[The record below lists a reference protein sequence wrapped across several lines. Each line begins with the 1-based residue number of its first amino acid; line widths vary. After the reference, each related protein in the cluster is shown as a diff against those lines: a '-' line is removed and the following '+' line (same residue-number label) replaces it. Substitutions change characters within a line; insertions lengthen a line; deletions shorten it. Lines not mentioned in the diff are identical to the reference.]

1 MRNFTFRN
9 ATRIIFGKGMENT
22 VGEEILPYSSK
33 VLLVYGGGSIKLSG
47 LYDRV
52 VESLRKSG
60 IDFMELPGVKPNPR
74 LELAIE
80 GVRICK
86 EHEIGFILS
95 VGGGSAG
102 DTAKAISAGACYD
115 GELWDLFEG
124 KAKVK
129 DVLPVG
135 IILTLP
141 ATGTE
146 SSTSTVLTKEEGLL
160 KVGLGSELLRPAFAI
175 LNPELTFTLPPY
187 QTAAGAC
194 DIMGHLIERYFTNE
208 PDVDFTDRL
217 IEASLKTIIHHA
229 PIVLREPTN
238 YASRAEIMWAGTLA
252 HNGLLSTGRVGDW
265 ASHAIEHELSALY
278 DIAHGAGLSIIYPAW
293 MTHVYRHNVNRFMQF
308 AVKVWDV
315 DMSFDSPEAI
325 ALEGIARMKEFFRK
339 LGLPVSFEDADLPE
353 GDIEEMADKCT
364 KSGTMEIGNLVKL
377 DKADVIAIYNLA
389 R

>member
-1 MRNFTFRN
+1 MRNFSFRN
-9 ATRIIFGKGMENT
+9 ATRIIFGKGTENN

-86 EHEIGFILS
+86 EHGIGFILS

-124 KAKVK
+124 KAKITE
-129 DVLPVG
+129 VLPVG

-146 SSTSTVLTKEEGLL
+146 SSTSTILTKEEGLL
-160 KVGLGSELLRPAFAI
+160 KIGMSSELLRPAFAI

-217 IEASLKTIIHHA
+217 IEATLKTIIHHA
-229 PIVLREPTN
+229 PIVLREPSN
-238 YASRAEIMWAGTLA
+238 YASRAEIMWAGTFA

-339 LGLPVSFEDADLPE
+339 LGLPVSFQDADLPE
-353 GDIEEMADKCT
+353 YDIEEMADKCT

-377 DKADVIAIYNLA
+377 DKSDVIEIYKMA
-389 R
+389 K

>member
-33 VLLVYGGGSIKLSG
+33 VLLVYGGGSIKHSG

-86 EHEIGFILS
+86 EHGIGFILS

-129 DVLPVG
+129 EVLPVG

-217 IEASLKTIIHHA
+217 IEATLKTIIHHA
-229 PIVLREPTN
+229 PIVLREPSN
-238 YASRAEIMWAGTLA
+238 YASRAEIMWAGTIA

-293 MTHVYRHNVNRFMQF
+293 MTHVYRHNINRFMQF
-308 AVKVWDV
+308 AIKVWDV

-339 LGLPVSFEDADLPE
+339 LGLPVSFEDADLPDS
-353 GDIEEMADKCT
+353 DIEEMADKCT

-377 DKADVIAIYNLA
+377 NKADVIEIYKMA
-389 R
+389 K

>member
-9 ATRIIFGKGMENT
+9 ATRIIFGKGTENT
-22 VGEEILPYSSK
+22 VGEAILPYASK
-33 VLLVYGGGSIKLSG
+33 ILLVYGGGSIKLSG

-80 GVRICK
+80 GVRLCK
-86 EHEIGFILS
+86 EHGIGFILS

-115 GELWDLFEG
+115 GDLWDLFEG

-129 DVLPVG
+129 EVLPVG

-146 SSTSTVLTKEEGLL
+146 SSTSTILTKEEGLL

-187 QTAAGAC
+187 QTASGAC

-229 PIVLREPTN
+229 PTVLREPAN
-238 YASRAEIMWAGTLA
+238 YAARAEIMWAGTLA

-278 DIAHGAGLSIIYPAW
+278 DIAHGAGLAIIYPAW

-308 AVKVWDV
+308 VIKVWDV

-353 GDIEEMADKCT
+353 YDIEEMADKCT

-377 DKADVIAIYNLA
+377 DKSDVIEIYNLA